1 MNIGE
6 RLKEL
11 RSEKNLS
18 QMELSKATGIS
29 QSSIARW
36 ELNKSEPT
44 ASDIIVLAKFFG
56 ESADYL
62 LCIIN
67 DLNFQ
72 GPAELFKSSAGP
84 LT

>member
-6 RLKEL
+6 RLKEW
-11 RSEKNLS
+11 RNEKNLS

-62 LCIIN
+62 LGIIN
-67 DLNFQ
+67 D
-72 GPAELFKSSAGP
+72 
-84 LT
+84 

>member
-11 RSEKNLS
+11 RNEKNLS

-62 LCIIN
+62 LGIIN
-67 DLNFQ
+67 D
-72 GPAELFKSSAGP
+72 
-84 LT
+84 

>member
-62 LCIIN
+62 LGIIN
-67 DLNFQ
+67 D
-72 GPAELFKSSAGP
+72 
-84 LT
+84 

>member
-11 RSEKNLS
+11 RNEKNLS

-44 ASDIIVLAKFFG
+44 ASDIIVLARFFG

-62 LCIIN
+62 LGIIN
-67 DLNFQ
+67 D
-72 GPAELFKSSAGP
+72 
-84 LT
+84 

>member
-11 RSEKNLS
+11 RNEKNLS

-36 ELNKSEPT
+36 ELKKSEPT

-62 LCIIN
+62 LGIIN
-67 DLNFQ
+67 D
-72 GPAELFKSSAGP
+72 
-84 LT
+84 

>member
-44 ASDIIVLAKFFG
+44 ASDIIVLARFFG

-62 LCIIN
+62 LGIIN
-67 DLNFQ
+67 D
-72 GPAELFKSSAGP
+72 
-84 LT
+84 

>member
-11 RSEKNLS
+11 RNEKNLS

-67 DLNFQ
+67 D
-72 GPAELFKSSAGP
+72 
-84 LT
+84 

>member
-1 MNIGE
+1 MRN
-6 RLKEL
+6 
-11 RSEKNLS
+11 EKNLS

-62 LCIIN
+62 LGIIN
-67 DLNFQ
+67 D
-72 GPAELFKSSAGP
+72 
-84 LT
+84 

>member
-6 RLKEL
+6 RLREL

-62 LCIIN
+62 LGIIN
-67 DLNFQ
+67 D
-72 GPAELFKSSAGP
+72 
-84 LT
+84 

>member
-6 RLKEL
+6 RLIEL
-11 RSEKNLS
+11 RNEKNIS

-29 QSSIARW
+29 QSAIARW

-44 ASDIIVLAKFFG
+44 ASAIVILSKYFG

-62 LCIIN
+62 L
-67 DLNFQ
+67 
-72 GPAELFKSSAGP
+72 G
-84 LT
+84 LTDD

>member
-67 DLNFQ
+67 D
-72 GPAELFKSSAGP
+72 
-84 LT
+84 